1 MAKQV
6 VGFELNVNSSQAEGS
21 VKSLKAQLRE
31 AQAEVGKMS
40 EKFGATSQAAI
51 EAAKKAASLKDAIGD
66 AKALTDAYNP
76 DAKFTAFAQS
86 LQGVVGGF
94 SALQGAQALFGSES
108 ENLEKVLVKV
118 QGAMALSQGLNS
130 VLEAKDAFN
139 NLGTLIKGN
148 VSKAFGTLKAA
159 ITSTGIGLLVVGI
172 GLLIANFD
180 KVKKVVLNLIPGLG
194 AVADFIGGLVN
205 KVTDFI
211 GVTSAA
217 GRATEKLI
225 KDNEKAIK
233 DTERFLDLNA
243 DKYDEYTQRKIKANL
258 DFKQKQNEF
267 LKDETLSEAEKNKY
281 ITQAREKANREIAA
295 SDKDR
300 TDKANEQRQK
310 ENDKI
315 KADNDK
321 KAQLAKQNADKLK
334 AFDKEL
340 RDAKNKTYLDSLK
353 DEDFRAREELRIQF
367 ENQKLDLEQSD
378 KTAAQKNALR
388 IEYEK
393 QYGLELAKLEQ
404 EQTDKTQQKAQEDID
419 NAAKASNEKRQK
431 AFEANQ
437 KQLTD
442 EAALDLQRANNQDL
456 SFAER
461 LQAIQERE
469 NSVNSIVFENDAA
482 RTEFEKQ
489 NADARIK
496 IAQDEAAQKVAS
508 TKAIG
513 DAMGQLSEIIGKET
527 AVGKGLAVAQATI
540 NTWLGA
546 TEVLRAKTT
555 LPEPI
560 GTISKIANV
569 AAIVASGIKS
579 VKSILSTKVPG
590 GGGGG
595 GSAPSMPNAPLTPQA
610 QSTTLN
616 QGQVNQLSS
625 ATSRAF
631 VLESDVSGSQERI
644 QRINR
649 AARIN

>member
-1 MAKQV
+1 MAKSV
-6 VGFELNVNSSQAEGS
+6 VGVEVNVDSNQAQNS

-31 AQAEVGKMS
+31 AQADVQALS
-40 EKFGATSQAAI
+40 DKFGATSQAAI
-51 EAAKKAASLKDAIGD
+51 DAAKKAASLKDAIGD

-76 DAKFTAFAQS
+76 DAKFTVFAQS
-86 LQGVVGGF
+86 IQGVVGGF

-108 ENLEKVLVKV
+108 EDLEKILVKV

-130 VLEAKDAFN
+130 VLEAKDSFK

-148 VSKAFGTLKAA
+148 VSKAFGTLKGA
-159 ITSTGIGLLVVGI
+159 IASTGIGLLVVGL

-211 GVTSAA
+211 GVTSEA

-225 KDNEKAIK
+225 EDNEKAIK
-233 DTERFLDLNA
+233 NTERFLELNA
-243 DKYDEYTQRKIKANL
+243 DKYDQYTQRKIKANL
-258 DFKQKQNEF
+258 DFKKKQNEF
-267 LKDETLSEAEKNKY
+267 LADETLSEAQKNKF
-281 ITQAREKANREIAA
+281 IAEARDKANREITA

-300 TDKANEQRQK
+300 TDKANEERQK

-315 KADNDK
+315 GADNVK
-321 KAQLAKQNADKLK
+321 KSQLAKQNVDKQK

-340 RDAKNKTYLDSLK
+340 RDAKNKTYLDGIK
-353 DEDFRAREELRIQF
+353 DEDLRAKEELRIKF
-367 ENQKLDLEQSD
+367 ESQKLDLEQSD
-378 KTAAQKNALR
+378 KTAAQKKSLL
-388 IEYEK
+388 IEYQK
-393 QYGLELAKLEQ
+393 QYNLELEQ
-404 EQTDKTQQKAQEDID
+404 LDREQADKTQQKAQEDID
-419 NAAKASNEKRQK
+419 KAAKTSNEKRKK
-431 AFEANQ
+431 AFEDKQ
-437 KQLTD
+437 KQLLD

-456 SFAER
+456 SFQER
-461 LQAIQERE
+461 LQAVQERE
-469 NSVNSIVFENDAA
+469 NSINSIVFESEADK
-482 RTEFEKQ
+482 TEFEKQ

-496 IAQDEAAQKVAS
+496 IAQDEAAQKVAT

-546 TEVLRAKTT
+546 TEVLRAKST

-560 GTISKIANV
+560 GTISKIVNV

-579 VKSILSTKVPG
+579 VKSILATKVPG

-595 GSAPSMPNAPLTPQA
+595 GSAPSMPNAPLTPQV
-610 QSTTLN
+610 QTTQLN
-616 QGQVNQLSS
+616 QGQVNQLAS
-625 ATSRAF
+625 ATTRAF
-631 VLESDVSGSQERI
+631 VLESDVSGNQERI
-644 QRINR
+644 RRINR

>member
-1 MAKQV
+1 
-6 VGFELNVNSSQAEGS
+6 
-21 VKSLKAQLRE
+21 
-31 AQAEVGKMS
+31 
-40 EKFGATSQAAI
+40 
-51 EAAKKAASLKDAIGD
+51 
-66 AKALTDAYNP
+66 
-76 DAKFTAFAQS
+76 
-86 LQGVVGGF
+86 
-94 SALQGAQALFGSES
+94 
-108 ENLEKVLVKV
+108 
-118 QGAMALSQGLNS
+118 MALSQGLNS
-130 VLEAKDAFN
+130 VLEARDSFK

-148 VSKAFGTLKAA
+148 VTKAFGTLKGA
-159 ITSTGIGLLVVGI
+159 IASTGIGLLVVGL

-205 KVTDFI
+205 KITDFV
-211 GVTSAA
+211 GVTSEA

-243 DKYDEYTQRKIKANL
+243 DKYDQYTQKKIKANL
-258 DFKQKQNEF
+258 DFKKKQNEF
-267 LKDETLSEAEKNKY
+267 LADETLSEAQKNKF
-281 ITQAREKANREIAA
+281 IAEARDKANREIAA
-295 SDKDR
+295 SDKER
-300 TDKANEQRQK
+300 TDKSNEERQK

-321 KAQLAKQNADKLK
+321 KGQLAKQNLDKQK

-340 RDAKNKTYLDSLK
+340 RDAKNKTYLDGIK
-353 DEDFRAREELRIQF
+353 DEDFRAKEELRIKF
-367 ENQKLDLEQSD
+367 ENQQLDLQQSD
-378 KTAAQKNALR
+378 KTAAQKTALKL
-388 IEYEK
+388 EYEK

-404 EQTDKTQQKAQEDID
+404 EQADKTQQKAQEDI
-419 NAAKASNEKRQK
+419 NKAAENSNKKRQK
-431 AFEANQ
+431 AFEDKQ

-442 EAALDLQRANNQDL
+442 EAALDLQNANNQDL
-456 SFAER
+456 SFEQR
-461 LQAIQERE
+461 LQAVQDRE
-469 NSVNSIVFENDAA
+469 NSINSIVFESEAA
-482 RTEFEKQ
+482 KTEFEKQ

-496 IAQDEAAQKVAS
+496 IAQDEAAQKVAT

-546 TEVLRAKTT
+546 TEVLRAKST

-560 GTISKIANV
+560 GTISKIVNV

-579 VKSILSTKVPG
+579 VKSILATRLPG

-595 GSAPSMPNAPLTPQA
+595 GTSPSLPSVNAPLTPQI
-610 QSTTLN
+610 QTTNLN
-616 QGQVNQLSS
+616 QGQINQLAS

-644 QRINR
+644 QRLNR